1 MTTTKQGSN
10 FQNFHIKP
18 FKGISFHDSGFN
30 TPKGHMQGVFQWNQI
45 SNPRSQSRDSTT
57 MLLWL
62 FLFLITPD
70 EYHENCIPVPS
81 SSGGSAWSN
90 MALVPENSKQATNF
104 ICNKTERTLK
114 RKNCRGSNKRAL
126 PNLSSPSKTSMC
138 SMFIS
143 KSWASCEW

>member
-1 MTTTKQGSN
+1 MLHGSCFKKNLIILSRGHKTMTTTKQGSN

-70 EYHENCIPVPS
+70 EYHE
-81 SSGGSAWSN
+81 
-90 MALVPENSKQATNF
+90 K
-104 ICNKTERTLK
+104 
-114 RKNCRGSNKRAL
+114 
-126 PNLSSPSKTSMC
+126 
-138 SMFIS
+138 
-143 KSWASCEW
+143 